1 MERERVGKPLG
12 NFAMKK
18 HRGEL
23 YDTGAIPDRNKPP
36 EQGPALKSTLCP
48 ASVSLH
54 LRPTSPG
61 MCLTV
66 IKTNRLTENKQTSPH
81 FEI

>member
-1 MERERVGKPLG
+1 MEREHVGKPSG

-23 YDTGAIPDRNKPP
+23 YDTGAVPDRNKPP
-36 EQGPALKSTLCP
+36 EHGPALKSTLCP

-54 LRPTSPG
+54 LHLTSPG
-61 MCLTV
+61 TCLTV
-66 IKTNRLTENKQTSPH
+66 IKTNRLTENK
-81 FEI
+81 